1 MSNTWPKWRRI
12 WRCYGTITINK
23 IIVHSSQKIQPK
35 SQCSNIS
42 RCSRK
47 PFLYMLFGQRPAKKE
62 VFETIFNNTDIA
74 PFAEQ
79 SKSGSRLPGPLPLAA
94 LAARWLGDK
103 SNYLSELEFS
113 QLIKVGGKKRATKR
127 ANQQE
132 VTVASVTEVLLLRL
146 PERE

>member
-1 MSNTWPKWRRI
+1 
-12 WRCYGTITINK
+12 
-23 IIVHSSQKIQPK
+23 
-35 SQCSNIS
+35 
-42 RCSRK
+42 
-47 PFLYMLFGQRPAKKE
+47 MLFGQRPAKKE